1 MVSLRDQHY
10 SGKYLIMINAELPVD
25 YLLSFFKSED
35 FSADKI
41 ANLHMPDDF
50 IVSNEKG
57 LLSQTKSVQF
67 GKNDLGFIEIL
78 TVTTAQEFMNTA
90 LKLNAGEIP
99 RYFMGVTERNV
110 KIKEDKF
117 EINKTMDYFCERQTS
132 GLYRFNQEWLFNNRK
147 EKTLDLAFKNPSD
160 IKIIR
165 KNSNSLVVEAVNDT
179 EVNGIK
185 LEKNKQY
192 NLNFGVFG
200 QIAGEEYFLNKDLV
214 GYLPNK
220 QAELV
225 AKLANV
231 IKTNS

>member
-1 MVSLRDQHY
+1 
-10 SGKYLIMINAELPVD
+10 
-25 YLLSFFKSED
+25 
-35 FSADKI
+35 
-41 ANLHMPDDF
+41 
-50 IVSNEKG
+50 
-57 LLSQTKSVQF
+57 
-67 GKNDLGFIEIL
+67 
-78 TVTTAQEFMNTA
+78 
-90 LKLNAGEIP
+90 
-99 RYFMGVTERNV
+99 
-110 KIKEDKF
+110 
-117 EINKTMDYFCERQTS
+117 MDYFCERQTS

-185 LEKNKQY
+185 LEKNTQY
-192 NLNFGVFG
+192 NLNVGVFG